1 MSLEYI
7 CTCLLA
13 LIYAHLYVTITFC
26 LYKYASKNEIPV
38 LDIYIHNSA
47 IVNQLYCSKKFLV
60 EILFSYYRSQT
71 SIKTK
76 DDVIC
81 RFNRHL

>member
-13 LIYAHLYVTITFC
+13 LIYA
-26 LYKYASKNEIPV
+26 
-38 LDIYIHNSA
+38 
-47 IVNQLYCSKKFLV
+47 
-60 EILFSYYRSQT
+60 FSYYRSQT

-81 RFNRHL
+81 RFNRHLLYIFDTLQFGNQHQFSLGEIPLTYESATDRHVIG